1 MKFLIFRVFQA
12 KKKYFEITIRNTLV
26 ILDGIIV
33 TIQPFYEKCKD
44 EYLTYRRTSG
54 VIAPFSKK
62 NERHNDVIITFSSLY
77 SNWRKFDIRKFQMS
91 KLWLLKIGSSFGNL
105 VVILAV
111 EGSILCSLYKHGTRL
126 YINSSQI

>member
-1 MKFLIFRVFQA
+1 MFHIYDDRA
-12 KKKYFEITIRNTLV
+12 YDTLA

-62 NERHNDVIITFSSLY
+62 
-77 SNWRKFDIRKFQMS
+77 RK
-91 KLWLLKIGSSFGNL
+91 
-105 VVILAV
+105 
-111 EGSILCSLYKHGTRL
+111 T
-126 YINSSQI
+126 

>member
-1 MKFLIFRVFQA
+1 MNHNEWL
-12 KKKYFEITIRNTLV
+12 

-62 NERHNDVIITFSSLY
+62 SERHNDVIITLSNLY
-77 SNWRKFDIRKFQMS
+77 SEILMKFS
-91 KLWLLKIGSSFGNL
+91 KISN
-105 VVILAV
+105 V
-111 EGSILCSLYKHGTRL
+111 
-126 YINSSQI
+126 